1 MKKFIRLTAWCLAI
15 MMVAAVIPFQTF
27 AAVSIPSSVKS
38 VVFNATYYA
47 NKYADLKAAFGTD
60 ATRLY
65 NHFINNGIKEGRQAS
80 PMFSAD
86 YYLTKNGDLK
96 SAFGTNRESAMNH
109 FISYGINESRV
120 TASPA
125 DLGTDIDVRIA
136 MATGGMNLGYSGTNV
151 ITVTPV
157 LGADQSWKLTRQ
169 NDGSYKITNNATGK
183 VLDVYA
189 ASRANGANVDLYAS
203 NDTNAQR
210 WYIYQNTNGTYTLR
224 AKCGTTCALT
234 VNGNSTA
241 AGANVQMNTYSG
253 AAGQQFNITVVSEM
267 EAEPPT
273 PANIGSNFWG
283 NIRGVASGYNVALS
297 GDTALIR
304 YPNTGYN
311 QIWRFIRFSDG
322 SYEITNL
329 KNGKSLDC
337 DAGSGAAGTSVNT
350 YVSNNTNAQRWFIY
364 EVNGNYM
371 FVPKCTTECALEVVG
386 GGTASGTKLQLAVYS
401 EASKAQQF
409 QVIKL
414 TKSETEKNLAISEIC
429 ATPSN
434 GAYEFMEIINTSDK
448 TVNLNQYSLYRFG
461 FANSGKYESNGYNTV
476 LGLLS
481 GTGKEDDTQLKSLD
495 KVNLSSYN
503 VSVAPNSIVVLWF
516 VSYANKS
523 LTVDNFKSYWT
534 SQGSDMTN
542 VTVVP
547 VAIHDGSKDLYDAKN
562 INSGCGTGFLPDMK
576 AISAF
581 SLIKNTALN
590 TRLENGT
597 VLKNL
602 TATADAPLAY
612 NMTAELQSRA
622 DSIAIHI
629 VDPSESEGGSR
640 NFYNYVDY
648 EGYAYASTQAQK
660 DPMRTYTHVFAA
672 VPYAAQVM
680 GSYTTAGY
688 PTKLGEYI
696 NLNSSGATN
705 VVTYG
710 VDNGI
715 KKDKGTPGTRSC
727 AQFACLD
734 LTGTSVDA
742 SGNVTFTG
750 KFEYDQYSKIGFVIT
765 TIDTATGATI
775 AKKTVNTT
783 TFTKIDGG
791 YSYSVKVSG
800 LPVNDGS
807 VVISVVPYAIYA
819 ATGTRINGIAEEIR
833 CPLVSATISGQS
845 IEGLKVTYLANE
857 ESAPAN
863 DITGIIEAVELLAN
877 DIEYYTGVEVE
888 TGIYDPRA
896 TYPQIV
902 IATSGSGSGGNALVA
917 NNKSVGANQYSIISK
932 TTGEIYVVGGNTI
945 AAEFASQQLVELLKN
960 ATGTVELTSICA
972 DAPKT
977 LNTKNDHLALTDGAE
992 YRIMTL
998 NMLWYSTLPD
1008 TSRYDRMI
1016 EFINYYS
1023 PDVIGFQECC
1033 AENMNRF
1040 MPMLKAQGYTV
1051 IQQDVFTG
1059 ASGDN
1064 NKSPI
1069 AYKTSKFSCLEK
1081 GWKQL
1086 PGGSNYFGV
1095 TWAVL
1100 KDKTTSKT
1108 FGVTSSH
1115 FFNVGVLEDKVIV
1128 RKENTKMILS
1138 ITNDIISRRGCEV
1151 INMGDYNMRSFDES
1165 YHMMV
1170 DSGVLEDTRFTSF
1183 RNGIMLREGHELNST
1198 VRAEGSPSRTID
1210 FFFATSKVN
1219 ALRTRA
1225 VINMTSATTTD
1236 HFPIYTDISFVK

>member
-15 MMVAAVIPFQTF
+15 LMVAAIIPFQAI
-27 AAVSIPSSVKS
+27 AAVSIPSNVKS
-38 VVFNATYYA
+38 VVFDATYYA

-80 PMFSAD
+80 PMFSVD
-86 YYLTKNGDLK
+86 YYLTKNADLK
-96 SAFGTNRESAMNH
+96 AAFGSNRESAMNH
-109 FISYGINESRV
+109 FISYGINEARV
-120 TASPA
+120 TAPTV
-125 DLGTDIDVRIA
+125 DLGTNIDVRIA
-136 MATGGMNLGYSGTNV
+136 MNSGGMNLGYTGTNV
-151 ITVTPV
+151 WTVTPV

-169 NDGSYKITNNATGK
+169 SDGSYKITNNATGK

-210 WYIYQNTNGTYTLR
+210 WFIYQHTNGTYVLR
-224 AKCGTTCALT
+224 AKCGTTCALS

-253 AAGQQFNITVVSEM
+253 AAGQQFKISKVSES
-267 EAEPPT
+267 ET
-273 PANIGSNFWG
+273 IKPADIGSNFWG
-283 NIRGVASGYNVALS
+283 NIRGVGSNYNIALS

-337 DAGSGAAGTSVNT
+337 AAGLGTPGTAVNT

-364 EVNGNYM
+364 EVGGNYM
-371 FVPKCTTECALEVVG
+371 LVPKCTTECALEVVG
-386 GGTASGTKLQLAVYS
+386 GGTASGTKLQLARYS
-401 EASKAQQF
+401 ETSKAQQF
-409 QVIKL
+409 KVIKL
-414 TKSETEKNLAISEIC
+414 TKSEAEKNLAISEIC

-461 FANSGKYESNGYNTV
+461 FANSGKNESNGYNAV
-476 LGLLS
+476 LGLAS
-481 GTGKEDDTQLKSLD
+481 GTGSDTSLKSLD
-495 KVNLSSYN
+495 KINLSSYN
-503 VSVAPNSIVVLWF
+503 ISVKPNSMVVLWF
-516 VSYANKS
+516 VSYANRS

-534 SQGSDMTN
+534 SQGSNMTN

-547 VAIHDGSKDLYDAKN
+547 VAVHDGKADLYAAKN

-597 VLKNL
+597 ELKNL
-602 TATADAPLAY
+602 TASADAPLAY
-612 NMTAELQSRA
+612 NMTAELQNRA

-629 VDPSESEGGSR
+629 VDPTKAEDGSR

-648 EGYAYASTQAQK
+648 EAYAHASTQAQK
-660 DPMRTYTHVFAA
+660 EPMRTYTHVFAA
-672 VPYAAQVM
+672 VPYSAQVM
-680 GSYTTAGY
+680 GSYTNAGY
-688 PTKLGEYI
+688 PTVLSQYI
-696 NLNSSGATN
+696 NLNSAGETN
-705 VVTYG
+705 VVTIG

-715 KKDKGTPGTRSC
+715 KKAKGTPGTRSC

-734 LTGTSVDA
+734 VTGTSVDA

-765 TIDTATGATI
+765 TVDTATGQTI
-775 AKKTVNTT
+775 ASKSVNTT
-783 TFTKIDGG
+783 TFKKVDGG

-807 VVISVVPYAIYA
+807 VALSVVPYAIYSE
-819 ATGTRINGIAEEIR
+819 TGTRINGISKEIR
-833 CPLVSATISGQS
+833 CPLVSATISGKS

-857 ESAPAN
+857 VNAPAN
-863 DITGIIEAVELLAN
+863 DVTGIKEAVELLAN
-877 DIEYYTGVEVE
+877 DIEYYTGVEVQ

-896 TYPQIV
+896 SYPQIV
-902 IATSGSGSGGNALVA
+902 IATSGDGSGGDALVA

-932 TTGEIYVVGGNTI
+932 TSGEIYIVGGNAI
-945 AAEFASQQLVELLKN
+945 AAEFASQQLVQLLIN

-977 LNTKNDHLALTDGAE
+977 LNTKNDHLPLTDGAE
-992 YRIMTL
+992 YRFMTL
-998 NMLWYSTLPD
+998 NMLWYSSYTD
-1008 TSRYDRMI
+1008 TSRYNRFIDL
-1016 EFINYYS
+1016 INYYS

-1033 AENMNRF
+1033 VDNMNRF

-1051 IQQDVFTG
+1051 IQQEVFTG
-1059 ASGDN
+1059 TSDDN
-1064 NKSPI
+1064 NRSPI
-1069 AYKTSKFSCLEK
+1069 AYKTDKFTCIEK
-1081 GWKQL
+1081 GWKRL
-1086 PGGSNYFGV
+1086 PGGSKFFGV

-1100 KDKTTSKT
+1100 KNKTTSET

-1115 FFNVGVLEDKVIV
+1115 FYNEGVLEDKVII
-1128 RKENTKMILS
+1128 RQDNTKMILS
-1138 ITNDIISRRGCEV
+1138 ITNDIIKRRGCEV
-1151 INMGDYNMRSFDES
+1151 INMGDFNMRSYDAA
-1165 YHMMV
+1165 YHLMV
-1170 DSGVLEDTRFTSF
+1170 DSGILNETRFTSF
-1183 RNGIMLREGHELNST
+1183 RDGIMLRSAHTLGYSE
-1198 VRAEGSPSRTID
+1198 RAEGSPSRTID
-1210 FFFATSKVN
+1210 FFFTTSKVN

-1225 VINMTSATTTD
+1225 TINMTAATSTD
-1236 HFPIYTDISFVK
+1236 HFPIYTDISFIK